1 MKKVVLISIISCNI
15 LFGSNYDLNKNQ
27 NKTLI
32 TDNTNGTH
40 LLENK
45 PIWENNLAWQDEEYT
60 DNEKEAYLNNDNSDV
75 DILYHLEDS
84 FLNNNLGFIG
94 FKKLDEIK
102 SFISKDIGLKV
113 DFAPKN
119 NLSKTAQKYI
129 LKDVIYV

>member
-1 MKKVVLISIISCNI
+1 MKKEEILNKLRQIKPKLIEDGFIIDG
-15 LFGSNYDLNKNQ
+15 LFGSY
-27 NKTLI
+27 
-32 TDNTNGTH
+32 
-40 LLENK
+40 
-45 PIWENNLAWQDEEYT
+45 ARDE
-60 DNEKEAYLNNDNSDV
+60 NNDNSDV

-84 FLNNNLGFIG
+84 FLNNNRGFIG